1 MHLGR
6 GSAPLGFCYSM
17 VRALLSLRLHPAE
30 QEALASELAARMNA
44 MNSASDNAKE
54 LRKKL
59 TRSYNRV
66 RQAKI
71 TSQIIEICSGAQA

>member
-1 MHLGR
+1 MHAHGR
-6 GSAPLGFCYSM
+6 RLLTDKQFVEPC
-17 VRALLSLRLHPAE
+17 RANRIPAAA

-44 MNSASDNAKE
+44 MNSASDNAKD

-71 TSQIIEICSGAQA
+71 TSQIIEICSGANA

>member
-1 MHLGR
+1 LT
-6 GSAPLGFCYSM
+6 A
-17 VRALLSLRLHPAE
+17 ALLPHAVYFGSCP

-44 MNSASDNAKE
+44 MNSASDNAKD
-54 LRKKL
+54 LRKRL